1 MTKMKEFKFLG
12 LSLLLVGSMAHAQDA
27 NDAKKAIDAEQFQKA
42 KTTLKSLISSTPD
55 EGKNYFLLGE
65 VYLTQTEEDSAALY
79 FNKGV
84 NAKNNADYNSIGLG
98 RIDLNSGNAAAAQT
112 KFDAVEKNLKKK
124 DVEQLVYIGK
134 AYTFADKPDYAK
146 AIAVLNKAVVKDAK
160 YAPAYLALGEA
171 YYRSNDQN
179 NAYKN
184 FRTAS
189 ELDPSLLRAQ
199 LQLGV
204 ITKNT
209 GAAFPEAVKFFEGIT
224 AKNANYGPVYREL
237 AETYYKWGNVEYAKK
252 KEYNAKALEYYKKYM
267 SLTDYSLNSRMRYA
281 DFLLLTGDYKA
292 LEAEANTM
300 QQMDNVN
307 PRIRRYLAYAAYENG
322 NFEGSLKAMKE
333 FIANVEPKRIIARD
347 YLYLGLAEL
356 ATTVGDDGKGN
367 STIKDQAIFDDAI
380 VNIKK
385 AAEMDINI
393 TNEFNAIAKKL
404 FKGKLYGPAA
414 IVFDVATTNPNSRSL
429 FEDNFYFAYAT
440 YYDYVNKTP
449 EAKKAYVEQLKKAD
463 TALAKVIELSP
474 TSQDA
479 YLYKAKVNQAIA
491 SNESYAEMAKSYDKY
506 IEIVN
511 AAGAAEVT
519 KQSKNLLES
528 YSNAGAYYAVT
539 DKPKAKDYF
548 TKALAIDP
556 ADTYVKGELAKLK

>member
-1 MTKMKEFKFLG
+1 MTKIKEFKFLG
-12 LSLLLVGSMAHAQDA
+12 LALMLVGMAHAQDA
-27 NDAKKAIDAEQFQKA
+27 NDAKKAIDAEQYQKA
-42 KTTLKSLISSTPD
+42 KTTLKSLISSNPD

-65 VYLTQTEEDSAALY
+65 VYLTQTEQDSAAMY
-79 FNKGV
+79 FNKGAK
-84 NAKNNADYNSIGLG
+84 AKNDADYNTIGLG
-98 RIDLNSGNAAAAQT
+98 HIDLNNGSAAAAQT

-134 AYTFADKPDYAK
+134 AYTTADTPDYAK
-146 AIAVLNKAVVKDAK
+146 AIAVLNKAVAKDAK

-209 GAAFPEAVKFFEGIT
+209 GAAFPEAVKFFEGIV

-237 AETYYKWGNVEYAKK
+237 AETYYKWGNAEYAKK
-252 KEYNAKALEYYKKYM
+252 KEYNAKALESYRKYM

-292 LEAEANTM
+292 LETEANTM
-300 QQMDNVN
+300 QQMDKVN
-307 PRIRRYLAYAAYENG
+307 PRILRYLAYSAYENG

-333 FIANVEPKRIIARD
+333 FLAKVEPKRVIARD
-347 YLYLGLAEL
+347 YLYLGLAQL

-367 STIKDQAIFDDAI
+367 SIIKDQVVFDEAIA
-380 VNIKK
+380 NIKK

-429 FEDNFYFAYAT
+429 FEDNFYFAYST

-449 EAKKAYVEQLKKAD
+449 EAKKAYVDQLKKAD

-479 YLYKAKVNQAIA
+479 YLYKAKINQAIA
-491 SNESYAEMAKSYDKY
+491 SNESYIEMAKSYDKY

-511 AAGAAEVT
+511 TAGAAEVT
-519 KQSKNLLES
+519 KQSKNLLEA

-539 DKPKAKDYF
+539 DKAKAKDYF

>member
-1 MTKMKEFKFLG
+1 MKEFKFLG
-12 LSLLLVGSMAHAQDA
+12 LSLLLAGAVQAQDA
-27 NDAKKAIDAEQFQKA
+27 TEAKKAIDAEQYQKA
-42 KTTLKSLISSTPD
+42 KTTLKSLINSNPD

-65 VYLTQTEEDSAALY
+65 VYLTQTVEDSAALY
-79 FNKGV
+79 FNKGKAV
-84 NAKNNADYNSIGLG
+84 KNDADYNNIGLG
-98 RIDLNSGNAAAAQT
+98 HIDLNNGNAAAAQA
-112 KFDAVEKNLKKK
+112 KFDAVEKELKKR
-124 DVEQLVYIGK
+124 DVEQLIYIGR
-134 AYTFADKPDYAK
+134 AYIYADKPDYAK
-146 AIAVLNKAVVKDAK
+146 AIAALNKAVAKDSKNAQAFL
-160 YAPAYLALGEA
+160 YLGEA
-171 YYRSNDQN
+171 YYRNRDQN

-184 FRTAS
+184 YRTAS

-209 GAAFPEAVKFFEGIT
+209 GAAFPEAVKFFEGIV

-237 AETYYKWGNVEYAKK
+237 AETYYKWGNTDYAKK
-252 KEYNAKALEYYKKYM
+252 KEYNAKAIENYRKYM
-267 SLTDYSLNSRMRYA
+267 SLTDYSLDSRMRYA

-300 QQMDNVN
+300 QQMDKVNV
-307 PRIRRYLAYAAYENG
+307 RILRYLGYAAYENG
-322 NFEGSLKAMKE
+322 NYEASLKSMKE
-333 FIANVEPKRIIARD
+333 FLAKVEPKRVIARD
-347 YLYLGLAEL
+347 YLYLGLAQL
-356 ATTVGDDGKGN
+356 ATTVGDDANGN
-367 STIKDQAIFDDAI
+367 SVIKDQVVFDEAIA
-380 VNIKK
+380 NIKK
-385 AAEMDINI
+385 AAETDINI
-393 TNEFNAIAKKL
+393 TNEFNGIAKKL

-414 IVFDVATTNPNSRSL
+414 IVFGVATTNPDSRNL

-449 EAKKAYVEQLKKAD
+449 EAKKAYVEQLKQAD

-474 TSQDA
+474 SSQDA
-479 YLYKAKVNQAIA
+479 YLYKAKINQAIA

-511 AAGAAEVT
+511 TAGAAEVT
-519 KQSKNLLES
+519 KQSKNLLEA

-539 DKPKAKDYF
+539 DKVKAKDYF

-556 ADTYVKGELAKLK
+556 ADAYVKGELAKLK

>member
-12 LSLLLVGSMAHAQDA
+12 LALMLVGLVNAQDA
-27 NDAKKAIDAEQFQKA
+27 NDAKKSIDAEQYQKA
-42 KTTLKSLISSTPD
+42 KTTLKSLISSSPD

-65 VYLTQTEEDSAALY
+65 VYLTQTVEDSAALY

-84 NAKNNADYNSIGLG
+84 SAKNNAEFNNIGLG
-98 RIDLNSGNAAAAQT
+98 HLDLNNGNAAAAQA
-112 KFDAVEKNLKKK
+112 KFDAVEKGLKKK
-124 DVEQLVYIGK
+124 DVEQLVYIGR
-134 AYTFADKPDYAK
+134 AYTYADTPDYTK
-146 AIAVLNKAVVKDAK
+146 AVAVLNKAIAKDAK

-171 YYRSNDQN
+171 YYRSKDHN

-209 GAAFPEAVKFFEGIT
+209 GAAFPEAVKFFEGIV

-237 AETYYKWGNVEYAKK
+237 AETYYKWGNTDFAKK
-252 KEYNAKALEYYKKYM
+252 KEYNAKALENYRKYM
-267 SLTDYSLNSRMRYA
+267 SLTDYSLDSRMRYA

-300 QQMDNVN
+300 QQMDKVN
-307 PRIRRYLAYAAYENG
+307 PRILRYLAYSSYENG

-333 FIANVEPKRIIARD
+333 FIAKVDPKRVIARD
-347 YLYLGLAEL
+347 YLYLGLAQL
-356 ATTVGDDGKGN
+356 ATTVGKDDKDN
-367 STIKDQAIFDDAI
+367 SIIKDQVVFDEAIA
-380 VNIKK
+380 NIRK
-385 AAEMDINI
+385 AAEMDIYI
-393 TNEFNAIAKKL
+393 TNEFNDIGKKL
-404 FKGKLYGPAA
+404 FAGKLYGPAS
-414 IVFDVATTNPNSRSL
+414 IVFGVAITNPDSRNL
-429 FEDNFYFAYAT
+429 LYDNFYYAYSV
-440 YYDYVNKTP
+440 YYDYVSKTP
-449 EAKKAYVEQLKKAD
+449 EAQKSYVEQLKKAD
-463 TALAKVIELSP
+463 VALAKVIEIAP

-491 SNESYAEMAKSYDKY
+491 SSESYAEMAKNYDKY
-506 IEIVN
+506 IEVVN
-511 AAGAAEVT
+511 TAGAAEVT
-519 KQSKNLLES
+519 KQSKNLLDA

>member
-12 LSLLLVGSMAHAQDA
+12 LSLLLVGMAHAQDA
-27 NDAKKAIDAEQFQKA
+27 NDAKKAIDAEQYQKA
-42 KTTLKSLISSTPD
+42 KTTLKSLISSAPD

-65 VYLTQTEEDSAALY
+65 VYLTQTEEDSAAMY

-84 NAKNNADYNSIGLG
+84 SAKKDAEYNKIGLG
-98 RIDLNSGNAAAAQT
+98 HIDLNNGNAAAAQT
-112 KFDAVEKNLKKK
+112 KFDAVEKELKRK

-134 AYTFADKPDYAK
+134 AYTSADKPDYAK
-146 AIAVLNKAVVKDAK
+146 AIAVLNKAIAKDDK

-171 YYRSNDQN
+171 YYRNSDHN

-209 GAAFPEAVKFFEGIT
+209 GAAFPEAVKFFEGIV

-237 AETYYKWGNVEYAKK
+237 AETYYKWGNTDYAKK
-252 KEYNAKALEYYKKYM
+252 KEYNAKAIENYRKYM

-292 LEAEANTM
+292 LEVEANTM
-300 QQMDNVN
+300 QQMDKVN
-307 PRIRRYLAYAAYENG
+307 PRILRYLAYAAYENG
-322 NFEGSLKAMKE
+322 NYEGSLKAIKE
-333 FIANVEPKRIIARD
+333 FIAKVEPKRIIARD
-347 YLYLGLAEL
+347 YLYLGLAQL
-356 ATTVGDDGKGN
+356 ATTVGDDGAGN
-367 STIKDQAIFDDAI
+367 STIKDQVVFDEAIA
-380 VNIKK
+380 NIKK

-449 EAKKAYVEQLKKAD
+449 EAKKEYVEQLKKAD

-479 YLYKAKVNQAIA
+479 YLYKAKINQAIA
-491 SNESYAEMAKSYDKY
+491 TSESYAEMAKSYDKY

-511 AAGAAEVT
+511 TAGAAEVT
-519 KQSKNLLES
+519 KQSRNLLEA

-539 DKPKAKDYF
+539 DKAKAKDYF

-556 ADTYVKGELAKLK
+556 SDAYVKAELAKLK